1 MFYKNRNTP
10 RSLILFIDTI
20 IVFFSILVAYLLR
33 FNFNIPANEIVIL
46 PKALGLIL
54 SIRVLSFLLSK
65 IFAGIIRYT
74 EIQDVVRVFFVILS
88 GSVLITIANFII
100 YYYTGIF
107 IIPRAVL
114 IIEFITTSLGLIFFR
129 LIVKVTFNE
138 LKNSSD
144 NVRNVVIFGAGE
156 AALITKTALQQQP
169 GITNKILAFFDD
181 NKKVKG
187 KKIENISIKDGS
199 KLSEFLEQNQVNQM
213 VIAIQNIDQSRKR
226 EIAEICLKYN
236 VTIKDVPPVNSWI
249 NGELSASQIKNIKI
263 TDLLDRDEIKL
274 NKKEIKKTYSGK
286 KVLITGAAGS
296 IGSEIVRQLI
306 HFNPKQIILFDQAET
321 PLHHIELEMGLN
333 PKVNMEF
340 VIGDI
345 RDESRLNKLFHT
357 FQPEV
362 VIHAA
367 AYKHVPMMENNPA
380 EAVLTNVKGTKLLA
394 EFAMKY
400 KIETFIMIST
410 DKAVNPTNV
419 MGASKRIAEI
429 FIQSLNHDKCTTKF
443 ITTRFGN
450 VLGSNGSVIPLFKKQ
465 IEERQPI
472 TITHP
477 NITRY
482 FMTIPEASLLV
493 LEAGATG
500 QKNEIYVFDMGKSV
514 KIVDVAKKMIK
525 LSGLELG
532 KDIQIIYSGLRPG
545 EKLYEELLAN
555 SENTIPTKN
564 SKILKAKVREVDAIK
579 TKTDIEEL
587 ISLTKSEDNMLIVTQ
602 MKKIVPEFLSKNS
615 DYEVL
620 D

>member
-394 EFAMKY
+394 EFAVKY